1 MKKRN
6 IILLV
11 VAILGIGIV
20 AAIYWR
26 EQTKPIPLKLEFF
39 WASEGHYD
47 FEITQ
52 DGEIITQKSEPYQ
65 QRTLQKKILSSNE
78 LRSINRAIR
87 RIKKD
92 EELKD
97 VVIYDGSYYTL
108 RIPTK
113 NLEIFVYDYGLSKDG
128 KADDLVEMIFEL
140 SPIPV
145 ETKSG
150 EKPLRTNFDEIFGTG
165 WRERLG

>member
-1 MKKRN
+1 MVN
-6 IILLV
+6 TTICCFDCFIL
-11 VAILGIGIV
+11 
-20 AAIYWR
+20 
-26 EQTKPIPLKLEFF
+26 
-39 WASEGHYD
+39 
-47 FEITQ
+47 
-52 DGEIITQKSEPYQ
+52 
-65 QRTLQKKILSSNE
+65 
-78 LRSINRAIR
+78 R

-92 EELKD
+92 EELKG
-97 VVIYDGSYYTL
+97 VVIGGGSYYTL

-113 NLEIFVYDYGLSKDG
+113 NLEIFVEDYGLSKDG